1 MSQPPIDTDNA
12 SSLIKDGILAFII
25 GGLAA
30 IARMLLSTRPAHPGW
45 VIRRILSAGIVAV
58 GVGFGMQDWI
68 STPGVRLACIGACSY
83 AAPEILDAI
92 IHYFRKKDIELSG
105 IKPRTRKRKKTAL

>member
-1 MSQPPIDTDNA
+1 MSQPPLDTESA
-12 SSLIKDGILAFII
+12 SSIAKDGVLAFII

-30 IARMLLSTRPAHPGW
+30 LARVLLSTRPTSPGW

-58 GVGFGMQDWI
+58 CVGFGMQDWI

-92 IHYFRKKDIELSG
+92 IHYFRKKDIELNG
-105 IKPRTRKRKKTAL
+105 IKPRTRKRKKITP